1 MSTSETTLTT
11 TVAGMASMRHRR
23 SSMPNVAKKA
33 PVTTNIRSPSKAVR
47 ADGGHRFAAD
57 HDEPAD
63 DDQRAENAGGGSGSF
78 STNAASRMPN
88 SAAQDGWITPPWAS
102 GTSRKPE

>member
-1 MSTSETTLTT
+1 
-11 TVAGMASMRHRR
+11 MRHRR

-33 PVTTNIRSPSKAVR
+33 PVTTNIRSPRKPCVPMVVSASPPITTSPPTMVSAPRMREAV
-47 ADGGHRFAAD
+47 
-57 HDEPAD
+57 
-63 DDQRAENAGGGSGSF
+63 SGSF

-88 SAAQDGWITPPWAS
+88 SAAQDGWITPAWAS